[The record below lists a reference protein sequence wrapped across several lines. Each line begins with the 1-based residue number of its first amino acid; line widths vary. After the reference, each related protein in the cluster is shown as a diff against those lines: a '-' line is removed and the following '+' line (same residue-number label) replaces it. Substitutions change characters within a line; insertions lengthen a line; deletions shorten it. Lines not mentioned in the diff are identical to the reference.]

1 MNVDTT
7 MTDSPQFK
15 VHLKCVEERGC
26 LPWAGPVRFEA
37 FVTPIR
43 THESRIVGQCIL
55 TSFPPFDVD
64 EYLLD
69 FTVPGGERRL
79 HYVEGPEGAQRIIE
93 AAYNV
98 TAPNRYQTPADELAF
113 RRVKASDADSAE
125 FTLGGKRVGC
135 IVRRD
140 HGDSPYRV
148 KFDCPTPY
156 GTDFNARSLDHAVK
170 RVREKVW
177 PRPPGSENF
186 QHIFVQPGRG
196 DNYVIFREPQRY
208 GDDDEDEDNGK
219 KVRIGSASAAAPINN
234 GLLVSYSDPQ
244 GKHWYFR
251 AKDTEAAAR
260 FISDRYNVGYY
271 DGDPDELVNSNGIWE
286 VVPGPIAIY
295 PVCDAPMF
303 ICSNERQIGIVL
315 QVYGG
320 GALAVELDFEDG
332 ARHVVH
338 SFAHARRVAAERL
351 EAAAKVSLGELD
363 E

>member
-1 MNVDTT
+1 MNVDAT
-7 MTDSPQFK
+7 MTDAPQFS

-26 LPWAGPVRFEA
+26 VPWAGPVRFEA

-43 THESRIVGQCIL
+43 AHESRIVGQCTL
-55 TSFPPFDVD
+55 TSDPPFDVD

-98 TAPNRYQTPADELAF
+98 TSRGPYEPPADELAI
-113 RRVKASDADSAE
+113 RRIQASDADIAVI
-125 FTLGGKRVGC
+125 TLGGKRVGR
-135 IVRRD
+135 IVRGY
-140 HGDSPYRV
+140 HGASTYRV

-156 GTDFNARSLDHAVK
+156 GTDFDASSFDRAVE
-170 RVREKVW
+170 RVRKKVW

-186 QHIFVQPGRG
+186 QIIFMGPGRG
-196 DNYVIFREPQRY
+196 DDCVIFREPQRY
-208 GDDDEDEDNGK
+208 GEDDDEDNDQ
-219 KVRIGSASAAAPINN
+219 KVKIGSASAAAPINN
-234 GLLVSYSDPQ
+234 GLLVSYLDPQ

-251 AKDTEAAAR
+251 AKDGEAAIR
-260 FISDRYNVGYY
+260 FISEKYNVGYY
-271 DGDPDELVNSNGIWE
+271 DGDPDELVNRNGIWE
-286 VVPGPIAIY
+286 VVPGPITLDQ
-295 PVCDAPMF
+295 PCDVPLF
-303 ICSNERQIGIVL
+303 ICSNERRIGTAL
-315 QVYGG
+315 HMYGG

-338 SFAHARRVAAERL
+338 SFAHARRVTAERL
-351 EAAAKVSLGELD
+351 QAAAKVSLGELD